1 MTEVGKMKQYN
12 LLSDC
17 PLVLKR
23 YVAICEANCLSHL
36 SKCLSVLSPHLE
48 ICSYVQT
55 TTLQT

>member
-23 YVAICEANCLSHL
+23 YVAICETNCLSHL
-36 SKCLSVLSPHLE
+36 SESASPFSLH
-48 ICSYVQT
+48 I
-55 TTLQT
+55 